1 MSSLLFFPFDCTFP
15 LLDSFLKILKHVT
28 WVIFKE
34 FDAIVSIGVTIHSL
48 QLLNLSSLLSGC
60 REVFSDDGHY

>member
-1 MSSLLFFPFDCTFP
+1 MLLGV
-15 LLDSFLKILKHVT
+15 S
-28 WVIFKE
+28 FKE